1 MPANELAQWSAIKV
15 SRAELVN
22 KSAMRANGR
31 ADGPVFTSDSWLFW
45 TIVDG
50 VAMAANLFG
59 RRGIEL
65 LTLSFFDSA

>member
-31 ADGPVFTSDSWLFW
+31 ADGPVFTSGFLALLNN
-45 TIVDG
+45 G
-50 VAMAANLFG
+50 VVFFPANFQG
-59 RRGIEL
+59 KAFEGGK
-65 LTLSFFDSA
+65 